1 MPFDNTG
8 LYTPTSGALTAAA
21 SQVISSAVWNAIFT
35 DISAALTQLARG
47 QQPQTAR
54 IITSPGNI
62 TVTSTDQII
71 IVQVSVPNINLPTS
85 VGRTARLTILGN
97 AAGIFSSNNSLI
109 VPNGSEKI
117 DGLNNV
123 TLTVDYQSIVLLP
136 LAAGGWIQL

>member
-1 MPFDNTG
+1 
-8 LYTPTSGALTAAA
+8 
-21 SQVISSAVWNAIFT
+21 VWNAIFT

-123 TLTVDYQSIVLLP
+123 TLTVDYQSIVLQP
-136 LAAGGWIQL
+136 LAAGGWVQL